1 MTDTVTVEDASQEL
15 TAPAHAPEYYR
26 GDAGGYPAS
35 FPKPRE
41 TIQVLDHDLTG
52 YDRRLFNVLLHR
64 SQNLLKQ
71 DPYQTFAAMA
81 TDLRAGVGQPGKNGN
96 APIKESLKRLQKTLV
111 RLDYFN
117 KGKLRERHL
126 SLLITT
132 DVPKNEGVVLWKFH
146 PELAPL
152 LANPQSY
159 ARVYLSVSAEMTGR
173 YAPRLYDNIAYYA
186 TQNETTWRVSVDDLR
201 ELLNATASSYDEF
214 RSFSAKVLRPAVDQI
229 NNADTPYHVRINYER
244 DGDKRISHIVFEIH
258 KRQSWRPQLEGPET
272 VRVLSATD
280 VRSLLGSDQQAG
292 GDQPAGHEPTEEEI
306 RRLYRRIKDATF
318 RQLNDDYPA
327 LDVNATVREWAAWN
341 IRTGRTVRRP
351 KDELVRYFDAYYG
364 HLKHKRPHE
373 VSHGDTEI
381 SEDMRQALQAIGDMN
396 VRQRQGWLAAAQAID
411 PDLNVPDLSCEH
423 FMRWVPLILE
433 NLRAHRLVGDPR
445 QAASM
450 QEQLAFEA

>member
-280 VRSLLGSDQQAG
+280 VRSLLG
-292 GDQPAGHEPTEEEI
+292 
-306 RRLYRRIKDATF
+306 
-318 RQLNDDYPA
+318 
-327 LDVNATVREWAAWN
+327 
-341 IRTGRTVRRP
+341 
-351 KDELVRYFDAYYG
+351 
-364 HLKHKRPHE
+364 
-373 VSHGDTEI
+373 
-381 SEDMRQALQAIGDMN
+381 
-396 VRQRQGWLAAAQAID
+396 
-411 PDLNVPDLSCEH
+411 
-423 FMRWVPLILE
+423 
-433 NLRAHRLVGDPR
+433 
-445 QAASM
+445 
-450 QEQLAFEA
+450 